1 MRNEDSD
8 KIFALN
14 MRFQN
19 PLQRRLFSFCSSTLE
34 RLLLLQRLNEIYESI
49 LMNGDENGSFLDNV
63 LRTLRVAYEISDP
76 DRSRIPKTGPV
87 VVVANHP
94 FGSIEGIILAHVLLS
109 VRTDAKIIANYLL
122 QCIPEMRR
130 ILIPVDPFGGQET
143 PKRNIR
149 PLKDAIG
156 WLRSGGMLGIFPAG
170 GVSHIHLRKREIT
183 DPEWS
188 ETVAGIVRSGK
199 ASVLPVYFD
208 GSNGLFFQLA
218 GLVHRRLRTALL
230 PRELLNKS
238 NRFLRLQIGNLI
250 PFERIQTFRTAQEL
264 TAYLRFQTY
273 ALKHARKDKIL
284 KTGEDNIIGEKKS
297 MRDVG
302 AITGGPDPELIYRE
316 ISLLPQDQT
325 LLENNEYVVFHS
337 TADRIPNLLY
347 EIGRIR
353 EISFQSAGEGTG
365 RAIDLDCF
373 DLYYIHLIL
382 WNKIKRELVGAYR
395 IGPAD
400 KIIQRFGMNGLY
412 TNTLFDYKPRL
423 RDHLSSGLELGRS
436 FIRPSYQKQYTPLF
450 FLWKG
455 ICRFVSRNPQYK
467 ILFGPVTISNN
478 YSELSRQLIISFLKS
493 NNYIP
498 AIARFVKPKLPPC
511 SSTVKKREA
520 HTANVLAKDI
530 EQLSALI
537 SDIEHDRKGL
547 PVLLKQYIKLGG
559 KLMGFNVDPS
569 FSNGLDGLIIA
580 DLTQCNRKLLAHY
593 MGKEEL
599 RHFLEFHGIN
609 ETESCAA

>member
-1 MRNEDSD
+1 MGNVDSA
-8 KIFALN
+8 KIFALSPG
-14 MRFQN
+14 FQN
-19 PLQRRLFSFCSSTLE
+19 PVQRKLFSFFSPMVE
-34 RLLLLQRLNEIYESI
+34 RLLLLQRLNEVYESI
-49 LMNGDENGSFLDNV
+49 LMNGDKDGSFLDNV
-63 LRTLRVAYEISDP
+63 LRTLRVTYEISGP
-76 DRSRIPKTGPV
+76 DLSRIPKTGPV

-94 FGSIEGIILAHVLLS
+94 FGAIEGIILAYVLLS
-109 VRTDAKIIANYLL
+109 VRNDAKIIANYLL

-143 PKRNIR
+143 PKKNIR

-156 WLRSGGMLGIFPAG
+156 WLRNGGILGIFPAG
-170 GVSHIHLRKREIT
+170 GVSHIHLTKREIT

-188 ETVAGIVRSGK
+188 ETVAGIIRSGK
-199 ASVLPVYFD
+199 AGVLPVYFD
-208 GSNGLFFQLA
+208 GSNSLFFQLA
-218 GLVHRRLRTALL
+218 GLLHRKLRTVLL

-238 NRFLRLQIGNLI
+238 NKFLRVRIGNLI
-250 PFERIQTFRTAQEL
+250 PFERIQTFQTAKEL

-273 ALKHARKDKIL
+273 ALKHERSDRML
-284 KTGEDNIIGEKKS
+284 KTGGDTIEEKRS
-297 MRDVG
+297 MGDAG
-302 AITGGPDPELIYRE
+302 TIPDGPDPDLMCPE
-316 ISLLPQDQT
+316 ISHLAQDHT
-325 LLENNEYVVFHS
+325 LLENDEYIVFHS

-347 EIGRIR
+347 EIGRLR
-353 EISFQSAGEGTG
+353 EVSFQSAGEGTG
-365 RAIDLDCF
+365 RAIDLDRF
-373 DLYYIHLIL
+373 DLYYVHLIL
-382 WNKIKRELVGAYR
+382 WNKRKRELVGAYR

-400 KIIQRFGMNGLY
+400 RIIQRFGISGLY

-423 RDHLSSGLELGRS
+423 RDNLSSGLELGRS

-455 ICRFVSRNPQYK
+455 ICRFISQNPQYK

-478 YSELSRQLIISFLKS
+478 YSELSRQLIVSFLKS

-511 SSTVKKREA
+511 SRTVKKREA
-520 HTANVLAKDI
+520 HAANVLAKDI

-547 PVLLKQYIKLGG
+547 PILLKQYIKLGG
-559 KLMGFNVDPS
+559 KLMGFNVDPA
-569 FSNGLDGLIIA
+569 FSNGLDGLIIV

-593 MGKEEL
+593 MGKEGL
-599 RHFLEFHGIN
+599 RHFLEFHGIS